1 MKRYLEDQIRR
12 DLQRKMVFLGGP
24 RQAGKTTLALN
35 LFGRE
40 GYLNW
45 DIDEDREQILKRE
58 FPVSSVWIFDEIH
71 KYRSW
76 RNLLKGLYDK
86 NKGTKRILVTGSAR
100 LDLYRYSGDSLQGRY
115 HYLRLHPLTVDELE
129 TSSQEDLE
137 TLFRLGG
144 FPEPFLSGEAF
155 ESNRWSREYRQRFLK
170 DDISSIETIED
181 MGNAELLLLRL
192 PDLVGS
198 PLSINALREDL
209 QVSFKAVSR
218 WLDIFERF
226 YGIFRITPFG
236 APKIRAVKKERKHY
250 HFDWNL
256 IKDEGGRFE
265 NLVASHLLKWCHFY
279 EDTQGRDLSLHFFR
293 DQEQRE
299 VDFVVCE
306 DRAPVVM
313 VEAKLSATAVSRD
326 LVYLKRKFPKTP
338 AFQVHYT
345 GNKHYES
352 ADGIE
357 VGAAAR
363 VLPKVKG
370 ILEGVAS
377 LPI

>member
-1 MKRYLEDQIRR
+1 
-12 DLQRKMVFLGGP
+12 MVFLGGP
-24 RQAGKTTLALN
+24 RQAGKTTLAMN
-35 LFGRE
+35 LFGSE

-58 FPVSSVWIFDEIH
+58 FPASSVWIFDEIH
-71 KYRSW
+71 KYKSW

-86 NKGTKRILVTGSAR
+86 NKGAKRILVTGSAR

-129 TSSQEDLE
+129 TSSQADLE

-170 DDISSIETIED
+170 DDISAIETIED

-236 APKIRAVKKERKHY
+236 APRIRAVKKERKHY

-313 VEAKLSATAVSRD
+313 VEAKLSETPVSKD
-326 LVYLKRKFPKTP
+326 LVYLKRKFPKTS
-338 AFQVHYT
+338 AFQAHYT
-345 GNKHYES
+345 GHKHYES
-352 ADGIE
+352 GDGIE
-357 VGAAAR
+357 VGIAAR
-363 VLPKVKG
+363 VLPKIKG
-370 ILEGVAS
+370 ILERA
-377 LPI
+377 